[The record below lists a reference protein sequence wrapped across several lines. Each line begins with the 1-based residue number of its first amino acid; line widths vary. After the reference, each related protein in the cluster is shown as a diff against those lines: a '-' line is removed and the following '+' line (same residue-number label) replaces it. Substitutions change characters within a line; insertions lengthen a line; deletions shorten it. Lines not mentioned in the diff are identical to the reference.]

1 MLKELY
7 DESYPRFLLFGKGKQ
22 PLPEGI
28 IPPSTRTPRYL
39 LGWMIRVPEIRT
51 LAANYLSF
59 RFDVTWPIWK
69 AKNFKL
75 ATQSEMNRVGLQV
88 PQLWKVGENYV
99 IISIAQN
106 HLVMMAAL
114 KSERNR
120 RVLLKQALGALDLAP
135 GCFEPLTIE
144 NLIWLRWE
152 KGAQFSDADYP
163 CVGEHLWSDDSES
176 VGSGEL
182 STLPPLPKEMVAII
196 ETRYRYDGSATT
208 KAVPSSEVT
217 PEEAK

>member
-1 MLKELY
+1 MSNKE
-7 DESYPRFLLFGKGKQ
+7 SNARYPRFLPFAKGKQ

-51 LAANYLSF
+51 LAANYLAF

-69 AKNFKL
+69 AKNFKP
-75 ATQSEMNRVGLQV
+75 ATQSEMNRVGLQI

-106 HLVMMAAL
+106 HPVMMAAL
-114 KSERNR
+114 KSEKNR
-120 RVLLKQALGALDLAP
+120 LVLLKQALGALDLAP
-135 GCFEPLTIE
+135 GCFEPLTTK

-163 CVGEHLWSDDSES
+163 CIGEHLWSDEIGPES
-176 VGSGEL
+176 VRVVHNFAWAKL
-182 STLPPLPKEMVAII
+182 TWSTWVNLQVRPK
-196 ETRYRYDGSATT
+196 
-208 KAVPSSEVT
+208 
-217 PEEAK
+217 